1 MRLITALESNT
12 LDLTRFNPVTMFLR
26 EMDYFTPHDPAEDAV
41 DDSTREELFAD
52 DDGESPYHEAASKFL
67 SMIVS
72 TLVWI
77 RQARTSQET
86 MMRIDL
92 ARKFFGDVTMHGVS
106 CAKIGKAHNRTRA
119 AASNALLNL
128 ESALDMPPGFGQ
140 KLIIDRKTFSKS
152 RNNNCTK

>member
-1 MRLITALESNT
+1 MS
-12 LDLTRFNPVTMFLR
+12 RFV
-26 EMDYFTPHDPAEDAV
+26 DYFTAHDPADDAV
-41 DDSTREELFAD
+41 DDSTREELFGD
-52 DDGESPYHEAASKFL
+52 HEHESALHETKSKFL

-77 RQARTSQET
+77 RQARTTQET

-92 ARKFFGDVTMHGVS
+92 ARKLFGDIEMDCIS
-106 CAKIGKAHNRTRA
+106 CAKIGKAHHRTRA

-140 KLIIDRKTFSKS
+140 KLMEDRRKFSQS
-152 RNNNCTK
+152 RNNNCTQ

>member
-1 MRLITALESNT
+1 
-12 LDLTRFNPVTMFLR
+12 
-26 EMDYFTPHDPAEDAV
+26 MDYFTPHDAADDAV
-41 DDSTREELFAD
+41 DDCTREELFAD
-52 DDGESPYHEAASKFL
+52 DDHESAYHEAGSKFL

-86 MMRIDL
+86 MMRVDL
-92 ARKFFGDVTMHGVS
+92 ARKLFGDVTMQAVS
-106 CAKIGKAHNRTRA
+106 CANIGKVHNRTRA

-140 KLIIDRKTFSKS
+140 KLIKDRKTFSKS
-152 RNNNCTK
+152 RNNNCK